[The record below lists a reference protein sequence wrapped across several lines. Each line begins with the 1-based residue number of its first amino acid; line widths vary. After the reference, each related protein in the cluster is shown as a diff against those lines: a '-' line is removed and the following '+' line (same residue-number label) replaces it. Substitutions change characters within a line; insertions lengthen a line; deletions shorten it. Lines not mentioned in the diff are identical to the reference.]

1 MKLYRYLLIVGM
13 AILLVTACACNSGT
27 SDATTPNAS
36 PDTNAPTEV
45 PTEAPAVKVDVTLT
59 VQDQDGKPMAE
70 SVVTIL
76 PVNEEGESATLTANN
91 QGVITVT
98 LPEGEYT
105 VRFDILPEYVLGIDT
120 TITVRTG
127 MDPIVLE
134 VTDNTPNG
142 TVERPFVVNEDS
154 VDVSIPAGVTY
165 HFTLFGSNNRTLT
178 LTDAGAEVIYKDTTY
193 SPDENGLIS
202 VRMSTDSPRD
212 HAYFAVTNKGSDE
225 REFHITIL
233 SDPGAMDNPIVVETL
248 GENITVSVPK
258 DGMVYY
264 KWTATASGTLTVNSA
279 DTINNISLNN
289 LMTSQ
294 VTDFTQGSETASITI
309 TEGDEIT
316 IVVSTVGGDLNAEA
330 QTVTFMLT
338 LS

>member
-36 PDTNAPTEV
+36 PETNAPTEV

-120 TITVRTG
+120 PLTVKTG
-127 MDPIVLE
+127 MDSVVLE

-142 TVERPFVVNEDS
+142 SVERPFVINDNTLTLR
-154 VDVSIPAGVTY
+154 IPAGTTY
-165 HFTLFGSNNRTLT
+165 NFTLFGGNNRTIT
-178 LTDAGAEVIYKDTTY
+178 LTDAHAEVIYKDATY
-193 SPDENGLIS
+193 TPDEGGLIS

-212 HAYFAVTNKGSDE
+212 HSYFAVTNKGSDE

-233 SDPGAMDNPIVVETL
+233 SDPGAMDNPIAIESL
-248 GENITVSVPK
+248 GENTTANVPK

-264 KWTATASGTLTVNSA
+264 TWTATATGTLTVASS

-289 LMTSQ
+289 LATSQ
-294 VTDFTQGSETASITI
+294 VSDFTQGSESASISVA
-309 TEGDEIT
+309 EGDVIT
-316 IVVSTVGGDLNAEA
+316 IVVATIGGDQNAA
-330 QTVTFMLT
+330 FQSVTFMLT
-338 LS
+338 LN

>member
-1 MKLYRYLLIVGM
+1 MKLFRYFLIAGL
-13 AILLVTACACNSGT
+13 AILLVTACACTGGT
-27 SDATTPNAS
+27 SDATTP
-36 PDTNAPTEV
+36 DTPPATDAPTET
-45 PTEAPAVKVDVTLT
+45 PTDTPVVKVDVTLT

-76 PVNEEGESATLTANN
+76 PANGEGESATLTAND

-120 TITVRTG
+120 TISVKTG
-127 MDPIVLE
+127 MEPVVLE

-142 TVERPFVVNEDS
+142 TVERPFVVNEDTLT
-154 VDVSIPAGVTY
+154 VSIPAGVTY
-165 HFTLFGSNNRTLT
+165 NFTLFGANNRTLT
-178 LTDAGAEVIYKDTTY
+178 LTDAGAEIIFKDTTY
-193 SPDENGLIS
+193 TPDENGLIS

-212 HAYFAVTNKGSDE
+212 HAFFAVTNKSGDE

-233 SDPGAMDNPIVVETL
+233 SDPGAMDNPIVIENL
-248 GENITVSVPK
+248 GENITVNVPK
-258 DGMVYY
+258 DGMIYY
-264 KWTATASGTLTVNSA
+264 KWTATTAGTLTVTST

-289 LMTSQ
+289 LTTSR
-294 VTDFTQGSETASITI
+294 VTDFTQGSETASIPI
-309 TEGDEIT
+309 AEGDVIT
-316 IVVSTVGGDLNAEA
+316 VVVSTIGGDLNAEF

-338 LS
+338 LT